1 MALKG
6 ITKRWFFNSLSLIIL
21 ILIVIEVSLAF
32 FIQNFFY
39 GGVMRTLYSK
49 ASSLSTVFANYEES
63 SEGAFNVRAREYVEG
78 FEDKN
83 LMELIAYDSR
93 DQVIITS
100 TGFLPSEG
108 EYIEDYDKAKM
119 NSSHEAMYTGRLLSG
134 ENIMALTKA
143 IYSAEGEYMGAVRYI
158 VSLKNVDSV
167 IFWSIVSCILV
178 GLAVLAFVI
187 MSSSYFIKSIVN
199 PIRDIGK
206 TARKIALGDFNA
218 RIEKRY
224 DDEVG
229 ELCDT
234 VNYMAKKLGESEKMK
249 NDFISSVSH
258 ELRTP
263 LTAIKGWA
271 ETMQLCEE
279 KDTEMR
285 SRGLTIIVHEAERLC
300 GIVEEL
306 LDFSR
311 MQSGRMVLTLDRI
324 DILAELGEAVYMFKD
339 RAADEKKFLEY
350 EEPQMISPVL
360 GDKNRLRQVFI
371 NIIDNALKY
380 TAVGGFV
387 KINVSEDSEYVKIV
401 VSDTGCGIP
410 QKHLPNVKE
419 KFYKANTTQKGSG
432 IGLAVANDIVLL
444 HSGKL
449 EIESRENVG
458 TTVTIS
464 IPVIRQ
470 NSESKV

>member
-1 MALKG
+1 MAVRG
-6 ITKRWFFNSLSLIIL
+6 ITKRWLFNSLSLIIL

-39 GGVMRTLYSK
+39 GGVTRTLYTK
-49 ASSLSTVFANYEES
+49 ASSLSTVFFNYEENS
-63 SEGAFNVRAREYVEG
+63 TSEFNARVREYVEG
-78 FEDKN
+78 FEDKD
-83 LMELIAYDSR
+83 LMELIAYDSN

-100 TGFLPSEG
+100 TGFLPDEG
-108 EYIEDYDKAKM
+108 EYIPDYEGAKT
-119 NSSHEAMYTGRLLSG
+119 SSSYESLYTGKLLSG
-134 ENIMALTKA
+134 ENVMSLTKA
-143 IYSAEGEYMGAVRYI
+143 VHSTDGDYIGAVRYI
-158 VSLKNVDSV
+158 VSLKDVDSA
-167 IFWSIVSCILV
+167 IFWFIIVCVIV
-178 GLAVLAFVI
+178 GLAVIAFVI

-234 VNYMAKKLGESEKMK
+234 VNYMAKKLGDSEKMK

-271 ETMQLCEE
+271 ETMQMCEE
-279 KDTEMR
+279 KDAEMR
-285 SRGLTIIVHEAERLC
+285 NRGLNIIVHEAERLC

-311 MQSGRMVLTLDRI
+311 MQSGRMVLTLDKI
-324 DILAELGEAVYMFKD
+324 DILAEISEAVYMFGD
-339 RAADEKKFLEY
+339 RAADENKHLEY
-350 EEPQMISPVL
+350 EEPELISPVL

-380 TAVGGFV
+380 TPTGGYIKV
-387 KINVSEDSEYVKIV
+387 KIREDSGYVHIEV
-401 VSDTGCGIP
+401 ADTGCGIP
-410 QKHLPNVKE
+410 EEHLPKVKE

-432 IGLAVANDIVLL
+432 IGLAVANEIVLL

-449 EIESRENVG
+449 EIESQEGVG

-464 IPVIRQ
+464 IPVIRPA
-470 NSESKV
+470 SEQ

>member
-6 ITKRWFFNSLSLIIL
+6 ITKRWFLNSLSLIIL
-21 ILIVIEVSLAF
+21 ILVVIEVSLAF
-32 FIQNFFY
+32 FVQNFFY
-39 GGVMRTLYSK
+39 SGISRTLYTK
-49 ASSLSTVFANYEES
+49 ASSLSTVFLNYTENS
-63 SEGAFNVRAREYVEG
+63 ISEFNSRAREYVEG
-78 FEDKN
+78 FENKD
-83 LMELIAYDSR
+83 LMELIAYDNNDR
-93 DQVIITS
+93 VIITS

-108 EYIEDYDKAKM
+108 EYIPDYEAAKV
-119 NSSHEAMYTGRLLSG
+119 NESQEATYTGTLLSG
-134 ENIMALTKA
+134 EKVMALTKV
-143 IYSAEGEYMGAVRYI
+143 ILSNEGAYVGAVRYV
-158 VSLKNVDSV
+158 VSLENVDSV
-167 IFWSIVSCILV
+167 IFWTIIMCVLV
-178 GLAVLAFVI
+178 GLAVIAFVV
-187 MSSSYFIKSIVN
+187 MSSGYFIKSIVN

-218 RIEKRY
+218 RINKSY

-271 ETMQLCEE
+271 ETMQMCEE
-279 KDTEMR
+279 KDAEMR
-285 SRGLTIIVHEAERLC
+285 NRGLTIIVHEAERLC

-311 MQSGRMVLTLDRI
+311 MQSDRMVLTLDKI
-324 DILAELGEAVYMFKD
+324 DILAEISEAVYMFKE
-339 RAADEKKFLEY
+339 RAAEEGKCLDY
-350 EEPQMISPVL
+350 EEPELTSPVL

-380 TAVGGFV
+380 TPQGGFV
-387 KINVSEDSEYVKIV
+387 KVNVSEDSGYIRIV

-410 QKHLPNVKE
+410 ENHLPKVKE

-444 HSGKL
+444 HSGELK
-449 EIESRENVG
+449 IESQENVG
-458 TTVTIS
+458 TKVTIS
-464 IPVIRQ
+464 IPVIGQ
-470 NSESKV
+470 GAEQQG

>member
-6 ITKRWFFNSLSLIIL
+6 ITKRWFLNSLSLIIL

-39 GGVMRTLYSK
+39 SGVTRTLYSK
-49 ASSLSTVFANYEES
+49 ASSLSTVFINYEEN
-63 SEGAFNVRAREYVEG
+63 SEGEFNARAREYVEG

-83 LMELIAYDSR
+83 LMELIAYDSN

-108 EYIEDYDKAKM
+108 DHIPDYEKAKA
-119 NSSHEAMYTGRLLSG
+119 SYSHEATYTGRLLSG
-134 ENIMALTKA
+134 ENVMALTKS
-143 IYSAEGEYMGAVRYI
+143 IHSAEGAYVGAIRYV
-158 VSLKNVDSV
+158 VSLESVDSM
-167 IFWSIVSCILV
+167 IFWSIIACIFV
-178 GLAVLAFVI
+178 GLAVVAFVI

-234 VNYMAKKLGESEKMK
+234 VNYMARKLGESEKMK

-285 SRGLTIIVHEAERLC
+285 SRGLNIIVHEAERLC

-324 DILAELGEAVYMFKD
+324 DILAEISEAVYMFKE
-339 RAADEKKFLEY
+339 RALEEKKNLEY
-350 EEPQMISPVL
+350 EEPEMISPVL

-380 TAVGGFV
+380 TPAGGYIKV
-387 KINVSEDSEYVKIV
+387 NVREDSGYVHIV

-410 QKHLPNVKE
+410 EEHLPKVKE

-464 IPVIRQ
+464 IPVIGQ
-470 NSESKV
+470 SSEAQT